1 MRLFTFAA
9 SLLLAAGLAGPAAA
23 APAARS
29 ITIST
34 QGGANSHQRITMS
47 LDKAAIVQLDT
58 DARDVL
64 VSNPDIVDAVVRTPR
79 RIFLLAQKTGQTN
92 AFFFD
97 TKGRQILTIDIRV
110 ERDVTDLSTM
120 MRANMAGA
128 DIKVSAMNDNI
139 VLTGT
144 VTNAADATR
153 AADLAARFAGA
164 PDKVVNMLKITARDQ
179 VMLSVRVAE
188 VQRSI
193 AKQFGV
199 DLATAMRVGGVPL
212 VASTGNQF
220 SLLGRALADLSG
232 LQAGSVCPG
241 AIIPGAATSTCTSSP
256 NDVQGVLKALER
268 VGLMHTLAEP
278 NLTAVSGETAKFLAG
293 GEFPVP
299 VSRDRDGNITIEFK
313 PFGVGLS
320 FTPIVLSEN
329 RISLQISTE
338 VSELTN
344 TGSFTLSSGSST
356 TSGVTIPALSVR
368 RAATTVELPSG
379 GSFAVAGLLQNSS
392 RQAIDAFPGVKDLP
406 VLGALFR
413 SRDYQNDQSELVV
426 LVSAYLVDPTKASKI
441 ALPTDGFIPATD
453 PETILMGKLNNTHGP
468 EDTGARAAAPAKTGF
483 IVP

>member
-97 TKGRQILTIDIRV
+97 TKGRQILTIDIR
-110 ERDVTDLSTM
+110 RRARRHRSSTM

-232 LQAGSVCPG
+232 LQAARFAP
-241 AIIPGAATSTCTSSP
+241 APSSP
-256 NDVQGVLKALER
+256 A
-268 VGLMHTLAEP
+268 P
-278 NLTAVSGETAKFLAG
+278 
-293 GEFPVP
+293 P
-299 VSRDRDGNITIEFK
+299 
-313 PFGVGLS
+313 
-320 FTPIVLSEN
+320 
-329 RISLQISTE
+329 
-338 VSELTN
+338 
-344 TGSFTLSSGSST
+344 
-356 TSGVTIPALSVR
+356 PA
-368 RAATTVELPSG
+368 
-379 GSFAVAGLLQNSS
+379 
-392 RQAIDAFPGVKDLP
+392 
-406 VLGALFR
+406 
-413 SRDYQNDQSELVV
+413 
-426 LVSAYLVDPTKASKI
+426 
-441 ALPTDGFIPATD
+441 PA
-453 PETILMGKLNNTHGP
+453 P
-468 EDTGARAAAPAKTGF
+468 AAPTMCRAC
-483 IVP
+483 